1 MKTLEIEHLTIEEL
15 SERERDAYYAGDI
28 ERANL
33 YAEVHALRA
42 QLEALE
48 DVETLESWEKRNG
61 RAEDYKEFFDAC
73 FHCLAAHYPAP
84 SVSSEYDQSVIFDA
98 IRRGENLT
106 D

>member
-1 MKTLEIEHLTIEEL
+1 MKTINELKIAELE
-15 SERERDAYYAGDI
+15 ERERAAYAAGDT
-28 ERANL
+28 ERADL
-33 YAEVHALRA
+33 YAALIELRQEV
-42 QLEALE
+42 EALE
-48 DVETLESWEKRNG
+48 DVETLESWEKHNG

-84 SVSSEYDQSVIFDA
+84 SVTSDYDKSVIFDA